1 VTIPFPEETPSQTP
15 YEVLVQNRKLG
26 LHTLCLLDIKA
37 EQKRYLSVHEALS
50 SLLEIEKN
58 RKMRTVMPETLVV
71 GISRAGS
78 NNPMVKAGYVRD
90 LINHDFGE
98 PPHSIVF
105 PGKLHFME
113 AEALIVLAG
122 APERIRRMVE

>member
-1 VTIPFPEETPSQTP
+1 
-15 YEVLVQNRKLG
+15 
-26 LHTLCLLDIKA
+26 
-37 EQKRYLSVHEALS
+37 
-50 SLLEIEKN
+50 
-58 RKMRTVMPETLVV
+58 
-71 GISRAGS
+71 
-78 NNPMVKAGYVRD
+78 MVKAGYVRD
-90 LINHDFGE
+90 LINYDFGE